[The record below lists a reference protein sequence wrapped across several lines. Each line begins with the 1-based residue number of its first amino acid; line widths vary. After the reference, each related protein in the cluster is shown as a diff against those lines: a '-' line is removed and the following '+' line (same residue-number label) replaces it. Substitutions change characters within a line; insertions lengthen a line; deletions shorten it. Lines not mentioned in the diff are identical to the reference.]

1 MRPIRPRHRRC
12 DRPSDRRSV
21 RGALAAALLCGPA
34 AVASGAGP
42 AAAQPYEGTYE
53 FVSEGWRGTLR
64 AQQGGDGRLYFD
76 VFNQDPPLSCGAF
89 GAGTLQDGTLTWV
102 DPVTGARLTLRFFEE
117 NAEIEAPAGLPEGC
131 GSRAQI
137 AGVYIRTA
145 DDLDLAR
152 SHLRRLQTALDKL
165 GFEPGPIDGVMGP
178 KTRSALASW
187 RSAQGRQGGG
197 PVTLETLW
205 RVENDLRDATLG
217 AATAAAEP
225 PPPEVETA
233 ALPSAPDPRE
243 EALPI
248 EFSLEVPRA
257 FRGWLDRVYAPAVAP
272 QVIDFT
278 DPPFEIALLDLDEQ
292 PTGTTNQVEI
302 LVHWNDTTFCGET
315 GCSFDVLRWDGNA
328 YEPVLETVA
337 EEVRVG
343 ASYTDGIRDLVVD
356 GRRMTWTGNGWA
368 VDTYRPER
376 VR

>member
-137 AGVYIRTA
+137 AGVLHPHR
-145 DDLDLAR
+145 
-152 SHLRRLQTALDKL
+152 RRLGPGAQPSAPAAAALDKL

-178 KTRSALASW
+178 KTTQRACLLAQCPGPAGRRAGDPGDPVAGRETTCATPRWAPPRRQRSRRRR
-187 RSAQGRQGGG
+187 RSR
-197 PVTLETLW
+197 P
-205 RVENDLRDATLG
+205 RPC
-217 AATAAAEP
+217 P
-225 PPPEVETA
+225 PP
-233 ALPSAPDPRE
+233 PDPRE

-248 EFSLEVPRA
+248 EFFAGGAARVPRLA
-257 FRGWLDRVYAPAVAP
+257 R
-272 QVIDFT
+272 
-278 DPPFEIALLDLDEQ
+278 
-292 PTGTTNQVEI
+292 TG
-302 LVHWNDTTFCGET
+302 
-315 GCSFDVLRWDGNA
+315 SMLRRW
-328 YEPVLETVA
+328 
-337 EEVRVG
+337 
-343 ASYTDGIRDLVVD
+343 
-356 GRRMTWTGNGWA
+356 
-368 VDTYRPER
+368 RPR
-376 VR
+376 